1 MYTTLVK
8 QHTPERRFL
17 DMGNAV
23 RKLAHDLCQR
33 GPAMRKLRAEHPS
46 WTRDMS
52 KLFGWKTGRKVRADA
67 MRMMT
72 VASVMPQV
80 QALMDNYALLK
91 NQQCRSPWRVHQSEA
106 VALYGKC
113 CWEDCPGK
121 KLSTAKRPRS
131 SDTLMRC
138 KECSAYLGKDV
149 FLCNGF
155 VKGKPVNCHRHYRI
169 YHHNK
174 EFASTMVI
182 N

>member
-1 MYTTLVK
+1 MVPLLSK
-8 QHTPERRFL
+8 QHTPERSIL

-23 RKLAHDLCQR
+23 RELAHSLCQR
-33 GPAMRKLRAEHPS
+33 GPAMQKLRAEHPS

-52 KLFGWKTGRKVRADA
+52 KLFGWKTGRKVCLDA
-67 MRMMT
+67 MGMMT
-72 VASVMPQV
+72 VALVMPQV
-80 QALMDNYALLK
+80 QVPTDNYALLK
-91 NQQCRSPWRVHQSEA
+91 NQQRRSPWRVHQSKA
-106 VALYGKC
+106 VAQYGKC

-121 KLSTAKRPRS
+121 KLSMAKRPRS
-131 SDTLMRC
+131 SDTHMRC

-155 VKGKPVNCHRHYRI
+155 VKSKPVNCHRPYHI
-169 YHHNK
+169 YHHNN